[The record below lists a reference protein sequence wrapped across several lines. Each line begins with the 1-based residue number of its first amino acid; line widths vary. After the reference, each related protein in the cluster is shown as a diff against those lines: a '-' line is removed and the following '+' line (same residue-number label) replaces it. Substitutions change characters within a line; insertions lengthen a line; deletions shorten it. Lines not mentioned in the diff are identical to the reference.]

1 MNRID
6 PNRNDKLENLKEIKH
21 LLRSTLAFI
30 LFLRYPAYGV
40 DGCYN
45 TADKFIKQLEDDIK
59 ND

>member
-6 PNRNDKLENLKEIKH
+6 PNRNDALENLKEIKP

-30 LFLRYPAYGV
+30 LFLRYPAYEFGE
-40 DGCYN
+40 CYD
-45 TADKFIKQLEDDIK
+45 TTDKFIKQLENDIK